1 MQLCG
6 LESQTNDRLQGFLRR
21 KPKGKAI
28 KRVSFQSFL
37 WNKHVDKHGIQDGK
51 LHTLKQYRRSPLLTC
66 ITELKMFR
74 LLSEAKI
81 IYKNKG

>member
-1 MQLCG
+1 MVWQVRQIIDRKVFSEG
-6 LESQTNDRLQGFLRR
+6 NQRESQSRV
-21 KPKGKAI
+21 
-28 KRVSFQSFL
+28 VSFQSFL

-51 LHTLKQYRRSPLLTC
+51 LHTLNQYWRSPLMTC